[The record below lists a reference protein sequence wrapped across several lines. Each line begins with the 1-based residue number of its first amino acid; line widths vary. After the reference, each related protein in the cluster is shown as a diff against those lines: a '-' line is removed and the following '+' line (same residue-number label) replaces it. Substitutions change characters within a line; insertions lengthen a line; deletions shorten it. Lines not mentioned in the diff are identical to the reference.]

1 MPDRQQVIVHINPTY
16 SMPDSQQV
24 IVKANPTY
32 SMPGGQQVIVQANPS
47 YAASDIEGQKAKS
60 ANMNAE
66 PGCES
71 VDVRKREV
79 NKGDC
84 QAEPRYAT
92 PRLKEER
99 DVNRGNSYPEPGYET
114 PDRERRLV
122 DKTDSQMDPGYA
134 TPDLKRRDDDRVD
147 SYSEPGY
154 ETPDIKKKGVPGAT
168 LDTGYPAADSQRVV
182 VEANPTYEIPPDSER
197 KEEHTRGNNNH
208 AEPGYETVDGRKD
221 GKMIM
226 EGTLVNK
233 TDSQMD
239 PGYATSDLSRR
250 DDDRVDSYSEPG
262 YETPDVEK
270 KELDDAT
277 LDSAYSTADSQRVVL
292 EANPTYEIPPDSE
305 RKEEH
310 TRGNNNHAEPGY
322 ETVDGRKDGKMIVE
336 GTLVNK
342 TDSQIDAGYATP
354 DVEGRDEDRV
364 DSFSEP
370 GYETPDLKG
379 KEVNDATSDSAYAMP
394 DKNTQEDNTDIKRV
408 EVNGYLYTLPD
419 KSKKVKML
427 NEIE

>member
-1 MPDRQQVIVHINPTY
+1 MGQFTNTDSNLREPVAYEDTTFGTQTNFCNSTPDGQHVTVQANPTYSMPDNQHVIVQANPTYSTPDNQRVIVHINPTYSMPDRQQVIVHINPTY

-134 TPDLKRRDDDRVD
+134 TPDLKRRDDERVD

-154 ETPDIKKKGVPGAT
+154 ETPDI
-168 LDTGYPAADSQRVV
+168 
-182 VEANPTYEIPPDSER
+182 
-197 KEEHTRGNNNH
+197 
-208 AEPGYETVDGRKD
+208 
-221 GKMIM
+221 
-226 EGTLVNK
+226 
-233 TDSQMD
+233 
-239 PGYATSDLSRR
+239 
-250 DDDRVDSYSEPG
+250 
-262 YETPDVEK
+262 EK
-270 KELDDAT
+270 KELDGAT

-342 TDSQIDAGYATP
+342 TDSQIDPGYATP

-394 DKNTQEDNTDIKRV
+394 DKNTQEDNTHIKRV